1 MAFKL
6 KTSKKTEEILT
17 QIESSTNIPYATLI
31 KLSLALSLRKG
42 PLQEED
48 FKTNNLGREL
58 NRQTITGDADA
69 LYKCLFEVCAHRHM
83 SDEEYFPGAVKA
95 NLDRGAVLL
104 QNELRY
110 SGNDFLQHLSELDK
124 SI

>member
-83 SDEEYFPGAVKA
+83 SDEEYFPGSVKA
-95 NLDRGAVLL
+95 YLDRGAVLL

>member
-48 FKTNNLGREL
+48 YR
-58 NRQTITGDADA
+58 
-69 LYKCLFEVCAHRHM
+69 
-83 SDEEYFPGAVKA
+83 
-95 NLDRGAVLL
+95 
-104 QNELRY
+104 
-110 SGNDFLQHLSELDK
+110 
-124 SI
+124 

>member
-69 LYKCLFEVCAHRHM
+69 LYKCLFEVCANHHM
-83 SDEEYFPGAVKA
+83 SDEEYFPGSVKA
-95 NLDRGAVLL
+95 HLDRGAKLL
-104 QNELRY
+104 KNESRY
-110 SGNDFLQHLSELDK
+110 GMHFYANILTLDQHL
-124 SI
+124 